1 MAKVQQERVLFKM
14 ILKSVFLALAPL
26 LILGG
31 VVYYLMG
38 PGTSF
43 LFTTEPLP
51 EVTIENV
58 EFKRGEIIVHVRN
71 TGQEEIAISQA
82 DINDDIWE
90 AVIEPTNVLPRL
102 GTAQVILKYPWV
114 ETLPYEIGITTSDGT
129 RFSFGIEAAT
139 LKPEANMEQ
148 LTYFAILGSY
158 VGVIPVMIGLLWFP
172 FMKRMSKQWYNFLLS
187 LTVGLLIF
195 LAIDAIKESFE
206 VTENM
211 PSVFR
216 GEILIVSGVVA
227 TFLILMMFSTKM
239 TTKTITTETMG
250 VSTKGVSTKQL
261 YGLSLS
267 YMVAIGIG
275 LHNLG
280 EGLMIGAAAALGAIA
295 LTKFLVIGFTIHN
308 TTEGLA
314 IIAPIARQKA
324 RIMHLGVLGL
334 IAGVPVIVGTWVGG
348 FTFMPMAS
356 VIFLAIGAGAIFQVV
371 YSIINW
377 INKESGSKF
386 TSPYSVAGF
395 IVGLAVMYL
404 TGLLI

>member
-1 MAKVQQERVLFKM
+1 MAKVQQGGVLFKM
-14 ILKSVFLALAPL
+14 ILKSVFLALVPL

-43 LFTTEPLP
+43 LLTTEPLP
-51 EVTIENV
+51 EVTIENL
-58 EFKRGEIIVHVRN
+58 EFKRGEIIAHVRN
-71 TGQEEIAISQA
+71 TGQEEITIEMA
-82 DINDDIWE
+82 DVNDDIWE
-90 AVIEPTNVLPRL
+90 AVIEPANVLPRL
-102 GTAQVILKYPWV
+102 GTAKVILKYPWV

-129 RFSFGIEAAT
+129 RFGFSVEAAT
-139 LKPEANMEQ
+139 LNPEANMEQ

-206 VTENM
+206 VTENL

-280 EGLMIGAAAALGAIA
+280 EGLMIGAAAALGAVA

-324 RIMHLGVLGL
+324 RIMHLAALGL

-356 VIFLAIGAGAIFQVV
+356 VIFLAIGAGAIFQVS